1 MATYKI
7 KMADNQQMQP
17 KLKLSDEEKSKLIC
31 FYKDHKELWSSSIN
45 FRSKEEKSEL
55 KEELINLFE
64 GSFTEDFLDK
74 NFHALRTAFNRES
87 KKYKDKEPKK
97 KWKFF
102 DQLSFL
108 AEETERVEKKTPFEL
123 EEKETLIDFFSA
135 NPALWNQHLN
145 EYRDRNLRDSL
156 FEKLVEQFEGK
167 FTKDDLKREW
177 HNLQTM
183 YKRERA
189 REEGSKSSGSG
200 SFEVY
205 VSSWELFGQMEF
217 LDVTGDVDVSYTS
230 LDGEGA
236 SQPPKKRQKKT
247 RQTIEDD
254 SKAELWKSLAASLK
268 PQETETSK
276 DEISERASLFGK
288 VVADSLA
295 QYDTSE
301 WSYLKKKVM
310 DVFFDFDQQKSNNS
324 RLNIQSPTFQQNQ
337 FQGRQQF
344 VPGQY
349 LNMVNNPLANFD
361 AFSPASTSS
370 QGSSKSDF

>member
-1 MATYKI
+1 
-7 KMADNQQMQP
+7 
-17 KLKLSDEEKSKLIC
+17 
-31 FYKDHKELWSSSIN
+31 
-45 FRSKEEKSEL
+45 
-55 KEELINLFE
+55 
-64 GSFTEDFLDK
+64 
-74 NFHALRTAFNRES
+74 
-87 KKYKDKEPKK
+87 
-97 KWKFF
+97 
-102 DQLSFL
+102 
-108 AEETERVEKKTPFEL
+108 
-123 EEKETLIDFFSA
+123 
-135 NPALWNQHLN
+135 
-145 EYRDRNLRDSL
+145 
-156 FEKLVEQFEGK
+156 
-167 FTKDDLKREW
+167 
-177 HNLQTM
+177 M

-205 VSSWELFGQMEF
+205 ISSWELFGQMEF

-247 RQTIEDD
+247 RQTVEDD

-349 LNMVNNPLANFD
+349 LNMVNNPQANFD

-370 QGSSKSDF
+370 QGSLKSDF